1 MVESLSRIGETNNIA
16 IHGDISYSVNIS
28 IYYINRTL
36 KTLIFG
42 VMSACFAYKS
52 TIIIRIRQST
62 IRQQSGVNFW
72 YAQKGWRKSNFSE
85 NMSSC

>member
-1 MVESLSRIGETNNIA
+1 
-16 IHGDISYSVNIS
+16 
-28 IYYINRTL
+28 
-36 KTLIFG
+36 
-42 VMSACFAYKS
+42 MSACFAYKS

-85 NMSSC
+85 NMIPETTRNDPYPPFCFAIFKTLDPVAPMGPWRQKF